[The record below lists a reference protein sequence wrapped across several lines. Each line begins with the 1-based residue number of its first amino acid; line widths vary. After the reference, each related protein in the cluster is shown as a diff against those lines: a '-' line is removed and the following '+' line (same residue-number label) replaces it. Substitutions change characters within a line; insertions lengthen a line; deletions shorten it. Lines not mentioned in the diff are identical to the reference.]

1 MNQSEFET
9 IALILREKA
18 LATARRIS
26 PTDEDAQ
33 DTASDVMLR
42 LWTLR
47 HQLKDAAHALKLATI
62 ISHNISIDRIRTHR
76 QTLTLTTD
84 QYPTPQLT
92 TNHPPD
98 PSQELELA
106 EDERWLL
113 RQIEKLP
120 PREQQV
126 LTMRQIE
133 QHSNQ
138 DIARLLGISE
148 ASVKVMLS
156 NARKKLFNDIKK
168 RYRQ

>member
-9 IALILREKA
+9 IASKLRDKA

-26 PTDEDAQ
+26 PTNDDAQ

-62 ISHNISIDRIRTHR
+62 ISHNISIARIRTHR
-76 QTLTLTTD
+76 QPLT
-84 QYPTPQLT
+84 LT